1 MENTKDY
8 EAIGRYHS
16 AMEQFRTLHAQRHN
30 LAGSIKRL
38 LDTAFIASGADSVY
52 RFDHTEFLRKSEE
65 LAKINIDL
73 ENAIQAADRYAGA
86 ASKRPL
92 HRI

>member
-1 MENTKDY
+1 MRPLAPTTARWSSFK
-8 EAIGRYHS
+8 HS
-16 AMEQFRTLHAQRHN
+16 M
-30 LAGSIKRL
+30 
-38 LDTAFIASGADSVY
+38 FIASGAGSVD

-86 ASKRPL
+86 AGKRPL